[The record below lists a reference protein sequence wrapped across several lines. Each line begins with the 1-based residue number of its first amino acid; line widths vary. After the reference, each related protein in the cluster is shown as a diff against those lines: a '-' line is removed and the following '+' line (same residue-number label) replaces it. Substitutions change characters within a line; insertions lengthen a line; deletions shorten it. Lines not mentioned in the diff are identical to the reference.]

1 MSISSFLR
9 IKRAFELKYAVLYIL
24 SSSLFSSLIILNAFI
39 VLSHN
44 LSSLLIYHYY
54 LLVFLLKK

>member
-24 SSSLFSSLIILNAFI
+24 SSSLFSSLIIFKRFYSFI
-39 VLSHN
+39 P
-44 LSSLLIYHYY
+44 
-54 LLVFLLKK
+54 